1 MAFPTTPLQVRVDLN
16 LNGAW
21 TNVTGDTYA
30 GEKINITRGRQDE
43 TSAPQASACTFVLNN
58 RTGNYTPKNPNGIY
72 YGQIGRNTAVRIGI
86 GVPPQGTATGAQS
99 GTSIVAPSVVAEA
112 AGIVLSMYA
121 QQSNSVT
128 LTGPAGYTLAA
139 QQVGAS
145 ATGLTSLAGIK
156 IISLPG
162 TVAAS
167 TTTSTGSQA
176 SSACS
181 LFIPCTTSASVTSI
195 NPANGTYSF
204 FNTAFGPVAQ
214 TSTITVSPG
223 DVLIALVAW
232 SADARDAMVTAPI
245 DQTQSVEW
253 TLVADSGGPASGT
266 RVQAWARY
274 CPVADSTIVQAPG
287 ECYGLNDTQM
297 VVYQVTGAASWNP
310 RYTGACADF
319 STTAD
324 LSGNDV
330 RTTIAAGQILRQRG
344 QGQQAQNSCLYRYI
358 TDKQPLA
365 YWPLESG
372 TLGGVF
378 NSPIAGVQP
387 AIPFA
392 VSSGAD
398 SSSFVASDSL
408 PQTAANGSIAFP
420 VPTYTAATNAAG
432 SVFFLLD
439 ITATAGPPSTIF
451 NVRFKNDG
459 TTASLSSFSFQ
470 FINDT
475 TCRFLRIDGTHTAQT
490 PGAINIPT
498 LAGAASGGS
507 ITGLPVGVF
516 IGWNPTSGAPTT
528 QVDFR
533 IALVTTNGIV
543 GDSRYPGQV
552 GTVGQVLSM
561 GAALDPDLAVTPNV
575 PITFGHV
582 LFDPFATAV
591 TTSPDAGLIPPTRVF
606 PNSNCS
612 NIVTSFSSEP
622 VSLRL
627 RRICQDES
635 IFLSSPILMSEST
648 DTNNVRHGPQTIDN
662 GLDLISLLQI
672 TDGGELAEAR
682 GFNGFLYR
690 PLGALASR
698 PVVQALDYSAKMI
711 ADPFAPAT
719 DDQLVRNDVTISQ
732 VNGSSARA
740 TAITGTLSSLPPP
753 NGVGTYTSSLTVD
766 VAQQARDLQ
775 QIANWNLAIGTYDAE
790 RFKEIKSLL
799 EAVPASVMG
808 LSLIDIGNHIQVVNT
823 PAWIQ
828 TGPTDL
834 LVIGLTE
841 LIGTVA
847 EWEIT
852 YNGRPY
858 GQFNVLRANG
868 GDAFARLDS
877 GSSTLTTGV
886 ASGVTSLS
894 ITTANARDLWSTT
907 AAPFDIILSGERM
920 TVTAITG
927 STSPQT
933 FTVTRSVNG
942 ITKAQVA
949 GTPTHVFYA
958 TYLGLNG
965 GS

>member
-16 LNGAW
+16 LGGAW
-21 TNVTGDTYA
+21 TNVTSDTYA
-30 GEKINITRGRQDE
+30 NEKITITRGRQDE
-43 TSAPQASACTFVLNN
+43 TSSAQASAATFVLNN
-58 RTGNYTPKNPNGIY
+58 RSGKYTPKNPNGIY
-72 YGQIGRNTAVRIGI
+72 YGQLGRNTPVRIGV
-86 GVPPQGTATGAQS
+86 GVPPAGTATGGQS
-99 GTSIVAPSVVAEA
+99 GTSIVAPSVVAET
-112 AGIVLSMYA
+112 AGVVLSMYA
-121 QQSNSVT
+121 QQSNAVT
-128 LTGPAGYTLAA
+128 LTGPAGYVLTT

-145 ATGLTSLAGIK
+145 ATGLTSLTAAK
-156 IISLPG
+156 VATAG
-162 TVAAS
+162 TVPTS
-167 TTTSTGSQA
+167 TTTSTGSA
-176 SSACS
+176 PSAACS
-181 LFIPCTTSASVTSI
+181 IFIPGPAGGVTSVT
-195 NPANGTYSF
+195 PANGTYSF
-204 FNTAFGPVAQ
+204 FNSAFGPTAQ
-214 TSTITVSPG
+214 TSNITVAAG

-253 TLVADSGGPASGT
+253 TLVADSGGPTSGT

-274 CPVADSTIVQAPG
+274 CPVADSTVVQAPG

-297 VVYQVTGAASWNP
+297 VVYRVTGAASWNP

-324 LSGNDV
+324 LSGNDI

-344 QGQQAQNSCLYRYI
+344 QGQQALNSCLYRYL

-365 YWPLESG
+365 YWPLETG

-392 VSSGAD
+392 VSPGAD
-398 SSSFVASDSL
+398 SASFIASDAL
-408 PQTAANGSIAFP
+408 PQTAGNGSIAFP
-420 VPTYTAATNAAG
+420 IPAYTAAANQAG
-432 SVFFLLD
+432 SLFFAAN
-439 ITATAGPPSTIF
+439 ITGVAGNPSTF
-451 NVRFKNDG
+451 FSVKLRNDG
-459 TTASLSSFSFQ
+459 TAATIASIAIQYVGPTDVRFVLVNGAGAAAGTIFF
-470 FINDT
+470 T
-475 TCRFLRIDGTHTAQT
+475 TNVL
-490 PGAINIPT
+490 IPT
-498 LAGAASGGS
+498 LAGAISGGS
-507 ITGLPVGVF
+507 VTGLPLGFF
-516 IGWNPTSGAPTT
+516 IAWNPNPTNPAT
-528 QVDFR
+528 QTDYRFTT
-533 IALVTTNGIV
+533 VTTNGIV
-543 GDSRYPGQV
+543 GPGDAVGIVGTCGQV
-552 GTVGQVLSM
+552 YQV
-561 GAALDPDLAVTPNV
+561 GAALDQYLANTMNTVC
-575 PITFGHV
+575 TFGHV
-582 LFDPFATAV
+582 TFDPFAFNVAASTL
-591 TTSPDAGLIPPTRVF
+591 SIPQTRVF
-606 PNSNCS
+606 PNQHCS
-612 NIVTSFSSEP
+612 DIVGAFPSEP

-635 IFLSSPILMSEST
+635 IFLSSPILASEST
-648 DTNNVRHGPQTIDN
+648 DTSNIRHGPQPISN
-662 GLDLISLLQI
+662 GLDLLALTQT

-690 PLGALASR
+690 PLGSLGSR

-719 DDQLVRNDVTISQ
+719 DDQLVRNDITISQ
-732 VNGSSARA
+732 SSGSSARA
-740 TAITGTLSSLPPP
+740 TAVTGPLSSNPPP

-790 RFKEIKSLL
+790 RFKEIRSLL
-799 EAVPASVMG
+799 EAVPASVTG

-834 LVIGLTE
+834 LVIGLIE
-841 LIGTVA
+841 LIGPVA

-858 GQFNVLRANG
+858 GQFNVLRADG

-877 GSSTLTTGV
+877 GSSTLTAGV
-886 ASGVTSLS
+886 ASGATSLS
-894 ITTANARDLWSTT
+894 ITTTNKLDLWAATT
-907 AAPFDIILSGERM
+907 PFDIVLSGERM
-920 TVTAITG
+920 TVTAVAG
-927 STSPQT
+927 ATSPQT
-933 FTVTRSVNG
+933 FTVTRAVNG
-942 ITKAQVA
+942 VTKAQVTGA
-949 GTPTHVFYA
+949 PVHVFYA